1 MLQSINNDNFES
13 EALNSN
19 VPVLLE
25 FYSDSC
31 IPCKRMS
38 PILAEL
44 EEEHLYLRP
53 RFSPGYGD
61 FDICYQEPIVR
72 MLNCAKTIGLTLTD
86 SFMMT
91 PTKSVTAVIGISTQK
106 DRCPISGCE
115 VCTKKDCEYRR

>member
-13 EALNSN
+13 EVLNSN

-44 EEEHLYLRP
+44 EEEHTDIKVSKLYIKFGADTARKYNVMS
-53 RFSPGYGD
+53 SPT
-61 FDICYQEPIVR
+61 IVFFKNGEEVNR
-72 MLNCAKTIGLTLTD
+72 IKGVAKKADLE
-86 SFMMT
+86 
-91 PTKSVTAVIGISTQK
+91 AVIKEI
-106 DRCPISGCE
+106 
-115 VCTKKDCEYRR
+115 V

>member
-13 EALNSN
+13 EVLNSN

-44 EEEHLYLRP
+44 EEEHTDIKVSKLNIKFGADTARKYNVMS
-53 RFSPGYGD
+53 SPT
-61 FDICYQEPIVR
+61 IVFFKNGEEVNR
-72 MLNCAKTIGLTLTD
+72 IKGVAKKAELE
-86 SFMMT
+86 
-91 PTKSVTAVIGISTQK
+91 AVIKEI
-106 DRCPISGCE
+106 
-115 VCTKKDCEYRR
+115 V

>member
-13 EALNSN
+13 EVLNSN

-44 EEEHLYLRP
+44 EEEHTDIKVSKLNIKFGADTARKYNVLS
-53 RFSPGYGD
+53 SPT
-61 FDICYQEPIVR
+61 IVFFKNGEEVNR
-72 MLNCAKTIGLTLTD
+72 IKGVAKKADLE
-86 SFMMT
+86 
-91 PTKSVTAVIGISTQK
+91 AVIKEI
-106 DRCPISGCE
+106 
-115 VCTKKDCEYRR
+115 V

>member
-44 EEEHLYLRP
+44 EEEHTDIKVSKLNIKFGADTARKYNVMS
-53 RFSPGYGD
+53 SPT
-61 FDICYQEPIVR
+61 IVFFKNGEEVNR
-72 MLNCAKTIGLTLTD
+72 IKGVANKADLE
-86 SFMMT
+86 
-91 PTKSVTAVIGISTQK
+91 AVIKEI
-106 DRCPISGCE
+106 
-115 VCTKKDCEYRR
+115 V

>member
-13 EALNSN
+13 EVLNSN

-44 EEEHLYLRP
+44 EEEPTDIKVSKLNIKFGADTARKYNVMS
-53 RFSPGYGD
+53 SPT
-61 FDICYQEPIVR
+61 IVFFKNGEEVNR
-72 MLNCAKTIGLTLTD
+72 IKGVAKKADLE
-86 SFMMT
+86 
-91 PTKSVTAVIGISTQK
+91 AVIKEI
-106 DRCPISGCE
+106 
-115 VCTKKDCEYRR
+115 V

>member
-13 EALNSN
+13 EVLNSN

-44 EEEHLYLRP
+44 EEEHTDIRVSKLNIKFGADTARKYNVMS
-53 RFSPGYGD
+53 SPT
-61 FDICYQEPIVR
+61 IVFFKNGEEVNR
-72 MLNCAKTIGLTLTD
+72 IKGVAKKADLE
-86 SFMMT
+86 
-91 PTKSVTAVIGISTQK
+91 AVIKEI
-106 DRCPISGCE
+106 
-115 VCTKKDCEYRR
+115 V

>member
-13 EALNSN
+13 EVLNSN

-44 EEEHLYLRP
+44 EEEHTDIKVSKLNIKFGADTARKYNVMS
-53 RFSPGYGD
+53 SPT
-61 FDICYQEPIVR
+61 IV
-72 MLNCAKTIGLTLTD
+72 I
-86 SFMMT
+86 F
-91 PTKSVTAVIGISTQK
+91 
-106 DRCPISGCE
+106 
-115 VCTKKDCEYRR
+115 

>member
-13 EALNSN
+13 EVLNSN

-44 EEEHLYLRP
+44 EEEHTDIKVSKLNIKFGADTARKYNVMS
-53 RFSPGYGD
+53 SPTMVFFKNGEEVNRIKG
-61 FDICYQEPIVR
+61 V
-72 MLNCAKTIGLTLTD
+72 AKKADLE
-86 SFMMT
+86 
-91 PTKSVTAVIGISTQK
+91 AVIKEI
-106 DRCPISGCE
+106 
-115 VCTKKDCEYRR
+115 V

>member
-13 EALNSN
+13 EVLNSN

-44 EEEHLYLRP
+44 EEEHTDIKVSKLNIKFGADTARKYNVMS
-53 RFSPGYGD
+53 SPT
-61 FDICYQEPIVR
+61 IVFFKNGEEVNR
-72 MLNCAKTIGLTLTD
+72 LKGVAKKADLE
-86 SFMMT
+86 
-91 PTKSVTAVIGISTQK
+91 AVIKEI
-106 DRCPISGCE
+106 
-115 VCTKKDCEYRR
+115 V

>member
-13 EALNSN
+13 EVLNSN

-44 EEEHLYLRP
+44 EEEHTDIKVSKLNIKFGADTARKYNVMS
-53 RFSPGYGD
+53 SPT
-61 FDICYQEPIVR
+61 IVFFKNGEEVNR
-72 MLNCAKTIGLTLTD
+72 IKGIAKKADLE
-86 SFMMT
+86 
-91 PTKSVTAVIGISTQK
+91 AVIKEI
-106 DRCPISGCE
+106 
-115 VCTKKDCEYRR
+115 V

>member
-19 VPVLLE
+19 VPVLLQ

-44 EEEHLYLRP
+44 EEEHTDIKVSKLNIKFGADTARKYNVMS
-53 RFSPGYGD
+53 SPT
-61 FDICYQEPIVR
+61 IVFFKNGEEVNR
-72 MLNCAKTIGLTLTD
+72 IKGVAKKADLE
-86 SFMMT
+86 
-91 PTKSVTAVIGISTQK
+91 AVIKEI
-106 DRCPISGCE
+106 
-115 VCTKKDCEYRR
+115 V

>member
-44 EEEHLYLRP
+44 EEEHTDMKVSKLNIKFGADTARKYNVMS
-53 RFSPGYGD
+53 SPT
-61 FDICYQEPIVR
+61 IVFFKNGEEVNR
-72 MLNCAKTIGLTLTD
+72 IKGVAKKADLE
-86 SFMMT
+86 
-91 PTKSVTAVIGISTQK
+91 AVIKEI
-106 DRCPISGCE
+106 
-115 VCTKKDCEYRR
+115 V